1 MLSHQDG
8 LVDAAVIVDY
18 VVEFIQFFKHSCVC
32 VCVLCVMGLIVV
44 MKCIKI
50 QISMEN
56 KRDNFEFTQT
66 NAQRS
71 KSDFC

>member
-32 VCVLCVMGLIVV
+32 VCVVCYGLDCCYE
-44 MKCIKI
+44 MYK
-50 QISMEN
+50 
-56 KRDNFEFTQT
+56 DP
-66 NAQRS
+66 
-71 KSDFC
+71 DFDGK